1 MTFHDSPTAIETPKQ
16 CVAEVQG
23 LFGTVSIS
31 EIVFQKI
38 WQRGDF
44 RTDALKTLSGKS
56 LKIISR
62 GKWNRLGGPDF
73 LGAELEI
80 DGQRV
85 SGDVEFHF
93 YAEDW
98 AAHGHAENPAFGNVV
113 LHVLLFPPKKSPP
126 TKNARGNAMET
137 FLLLPH
143 LNCDIEEYASA
154 DALAAIEGRREH
166 EEALTLLLAM
176 PLRERADFL
185 RENARERY
193 SQKVRFM
200 KKRLEK
206 TPWEQ
211 TLHEVVLETLGLRRN
226 RTTMAQLALK
236 FSPSA
241 MLLAGAETLFKAGSG
256 AWSLSGVRPANHP
269 RARLAQYL
277 KLLEKNPS
285 WTRRLR
291 DEIAELPTAKA
302 TGDGFP
308 ISGKIFRAEQHL
320 PSLHNFFAEEIFA
333 GTIGG
338 TRFETLMC
346 DAILPL
352 AAAERGVD
360 FFPLW
365 FFWFI
370 GDAPAKAAKILRAAD
385 IVSREQPL
393 CCGAFQGLL
402 QVFLTR
408 GI

>member
-1 MTFHDSPTAIETPKQ
+1 MIFSDTPNAAETPAQ

-23 LFGTVSIS
+23 LFGTISIS

-56 LKIISR
+56 LEIIPG
-62 GKWNRLGGPDF
+62 GKWNRLGVPDF
-73 LGAELEI
+73 LGAELLI
-80 DGQRV
+80 DGQRFC
-85 SGDVEFHF
+85 GDVEFHF

-98 AAHGHAENPAFGNVV
+98 TAHGHEKNPDFGNVV

-126 TKNARGNAMET
+126 QKNANGNAMET

-166 EEALTLLLAM
+166 EEALALLLAM
-176 PLRERADFL
+176 PLQEREDFL
-185 RENARERY
+185 QKNARERY

-200 KKRLEK
+200 KNRLAK

-226 RTTMAQLALK
+226 RSTMARLALK

-241 MLLAGAETLFKAGSG
+241 MLLAGADTLFKTASG

-269 RARLAQYL
+269 RARIAQYL

-285 WTRRLR
+285 WARQLR
-291 DEIAELPTAKA
+291 EEIDALPASNALAGT
-302 TGDGFP
+302 FP
-308 ISGKIFRAEQHL
+308 SSGKNFRAEQHL
-320 PSLHNFFAEEIFA
+320 PSLHKFFAEEIFA

-352 AAAERGVD
+352 AAAVRD
-360 FFPLW
+360 ADLFPLW
-365 FFWFI
+365 FFWFL
-370 GDAPAKAAKILRAAD
+370 GDAPAKAAKILRSAGM
-385 IVSREQPL
+385 VSREQPL

-408 GI
+408 GN